1 MEDHYV
7 IYKDTVYLPGKL
19 IPLSSSPNL
28 SECYAKFP
36 VVYRQSLQ
44 KLLPQALAEPTYII
58 KKTVISTNSISILI
72 IVRFNAISIYL
83 LP

>member
-1 MEDHYV
+1 MMEDHYV

-19 IPLSSSPNL
+19 IPLSSPPNL

-44 KLLPQALAEPTYII
+44 KLLPQALAEPTYIV
-58 KKTVISTNSISILI
+58 KKKLWLAPIAFL
-72 IVRFNAISIYL
+72 FL
-83 LP
+83 LL

>member
-44 KLLPQALAEPTYII
+44 KLLPQALAEPKYII
-58 KKTVISTNSISILI
+58 KKNFMISTNSIFILI
-72 IVRFNAISIYL
+72 IVRFNAISI
-83 LP
+83 